1 MYRNIILKGIVLMAI
16 ISSLTMVSTSCR
28 YKEPRFT
35 TKKSIPQSAKDSL
48 KYLYTYHFTLGTNM
62 ECTSDSVNLVQLPII
77 DDFKKVEVGDN
88 VVVADFMIQ
97 PKDTVDSVWVKVARD
112 QETMGWI
119 HENQIMKNFMPV
131 SSISQFIYLFSHTH
145 ASLLLLLICL
155 LAMASLYGRWHTG
168 RLKTVFF
175 DDIDSAYPLLM
186 CFCMAMSAT
195 IYESMQMF
203 LPDTWEHFYFN
214 PTVNPL
220 KVPLILSIFLLN
232 LWGFIIVMIAALEDT
247 MRMLKFTDAIFY
259 IIGLFS
265 ACIFCYFFF
274 IYTTRIYIGYA
285 FMLYFFYLLIRK
297 AIHRRY
303 HYQCGNCG
311 AMLKEKGKCPKCGA
325 INE

>member
-1 MYRNIILKGIVLMAI
+1 M
-16 ISSLTMVSTSCR
+16 
-28 YKEPRFT
+28 
-35 TKKSIPQSAKDSL
+35 
-48 KYLYTYHFTLGTNM
+48 
-62 ECTSDSVNLVQLPII
+62 PI
-77 DDFKKVEVGDN
+77 
-88 VVVADFMIQ
+88 
-97 PKDTVDSVWVKVARD
+97 
-112 QETMGWI
+112 
-119 HENQIMKNFMPV
+119 

-145 ASLLLLLICL
+145 ASLLLLLICI

-175 DDIDSAYPLLM
+175 DDIDSTYPLLM

-220 KVPLILSIFLLN
+220 KVPFILSIFLLN

-274 IYTTRIYIGYA
+274 IDTTRIYIGYA
-285 FMLYFFYLLIRK
+285 FMLYFLYLLIRK
-297 AIHRRY
+297 AMHRRY
-303 HYQCGNCG
+303 HYQCGKCG